1 MEYENDTL
9 DDYSSSSE
17 RYRTRHVNIRT
28 LRVEPQ
34 FNFDETYITIF
45 SERRIYDPD
54 GDIHYDPIKPRRTS
68 TRVEMFDAFRYY
80 LDEGKSSLRNFCRS
94 YGLTVPYLH
103 GLIFCLT
110 GMDATDYRLSWQMKR
125 ADELLRYTNL
135 SIPEVARM
143 SGVGT
148 PPNLF
153 YAYQRDYDC
162 SPSERRRAIRQPN
175 DVGRFR

>member
-1 MEYENDTL
+1 
-9 DDYSSSSE
+9 
-17 RYRTRHVNIRT
+17 
-28 LRVEPQ
+28 
-34 FNFDETYITIF
+34 
-45 SERRIYDPD
+45 
-54 GDIHYDPIKPRRTS
+54 
-68 TRVEMFDAFRYY
+68 MFDAFRYY

-162 SPSERRRAIRQPN
+162 STSERRRAIRQPN